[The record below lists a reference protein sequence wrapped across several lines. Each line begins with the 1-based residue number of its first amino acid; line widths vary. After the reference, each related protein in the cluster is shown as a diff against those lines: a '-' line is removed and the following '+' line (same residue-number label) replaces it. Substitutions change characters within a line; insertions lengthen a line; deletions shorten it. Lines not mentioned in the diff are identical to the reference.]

1 MQLTE
6 LQPSRQQLE
15 EEMALLEVMFHL
27 KDIGCDYI
35 SLRIY
40 LANFATY

>member
-1 MQLTE
+1 MELTAT
-6 LQPSRQQLE
+6 QPSNSFE
-15 EEMALLEVMFHL
+15 EEIALLEVMFYL

-40 LANFATY
+40 LQNFATY